1 MGSVGRRTAM
11 SDKVDFKDM
20 VRIDKRKDGML
31 SFVLDGNF
39 LLSLTPEQIEE
50 LSRFIDQ
57 QERHPCTRAA

>member
-1 MGSVGRRTAM
+1 MT
-11 SDKVDFKDM
+11 DKVDFKDM

-57 QERHPCTRAA
+57 QERKHMH